1 MGVLAAGGFL
11 AHAARGRSSSVFGPS
26 VYHGDRSRA
35 AIALT
40 FDDGPSEST
49 PALLRI
55 LERHQV
61 PATFFMCG
69 QNVERLPAVA
79 QSVAGAGHEIG
90 NHTDSHPRLDFCS
103 RDFIYGELAVA
114 QQKILHH
121 TGMKPKL
128 FRAPYG
134 VRWFG
139 LKSVQQRLGLLG
151 VMWGIIGNDWKWP
164 ASRVAQLLLGRA
176 RQGDIF
182 CLHDGR
188 TTVPSPEIG
197 ATLEAVEAIIPVLK
211 ERGLRFETVSQILCP
226 TS

>member
-1 MGVLAAGGFL
+1 
-11 AHAARGRSSSVFGPS
+11 
-26 VYHGDRSRA
+26 
-35 AIALT
+35 
-40 FDDGPSEST
+40 
-49 PALLRI
+49 
-55 LERHQV
+55 
-61 PATFFMCG
+61 
-69 QNVERLPAVA
+69 
-79 QSVAGAGHEIG
+79 
-90 NHTDSHPRLDFCS
+90 
-103 RDFIYGELAVA
+103 
-114 QQKILHH
+114 
-121 TGMKPKL
+121 
-128 FRAPYG
+128 
-134 VRWFG
+134 

-151 VMWGIIGNDWKWP
+151 VMWGTIGNDWKWP